1 MLLKIIKHI
10 IRPFISP
17 LLSNIKVVKYLLR
30 YPTLKIGNNVI
41 ISKSIF
47 GRYNSIGSNTT
58 LFKTHI
64 GDFSYISHNSSINN
78 TTIGKYCSIA
88 HNVTI
93 GTASHPTKEFVST
106 HPIFFST
113 LKQCGIT
120 YVNQDFYKEF
130 NDKITIGNDVWIGM
144 NTIIIKEVNIGD
156 GAIIAAGSIITKD
169 VQPYTIVA
177 GIPGKVIKER
187 FTHDQKQFL
196 LSDKWWNKDEYWIKN
211 NYTLFQDIT
220 QYIKANNEDP
230 I

>member
-1 MLLKIIKHI
+1 
-10 IRPFISP
+10 
-17 LLSNIKVVKYLLR
+17 
-30 YPTLKIGNNVI
+30 
-41 ISKSIF
+41 
-47 GRYNSIGSNTT
+47 